1 MVSPDLSPFLRQL
14 GPHQGRPFMPTPAV
28 AVGPFGGGAPGLP
41 FLRAWRRT
49 PGRRMGCRPFP
60 RWHWLHF
67 SCDPGSCKTTL
78 FQGCCGASPGCGQRD
93 IFMLQT
99 RPATRH
105 MAPPWQREA
114 LWGGAGGT
122 TASVLVLCFRP
133 SQLRVLRCQ
142 NLVSVGSQMLKKAFQ
157 KLGGPNRVESRTGL
171 LELSPSRRSGKH
183 RGRP

>member
-1 MVSPDLSPFLRQL
+1 
-14 GPHQGRPFMPTPAV
+14 
-28 AVGPFGGGAPGLP
+28 
-41 FLRAWRRT
+41 
-49 PGRRMGCRPFP
+49 
-60 RWHWLHF
+60 
-67 SCDPGSCKTTL
+67 
-78 FQGCCGASPGCGQRD
+78 
-93 IFMLQT
+93 MLQT

-114 LWGGAGGT
+114 LWGGAGVT